1 MNDVELRAAK
11 KVGQWKVSW
20 EDRLIGLVRDDSAAG
35 EGWRMTYDLKGE
47 FWDLNTFSSQDEAVE
62 ALVELK
68 KKMDEDRLNFLN
80 Q

>member
-11 KVGQWKVSW
+11 KAGQWKVSW
-20 EDRLIGLVRDDSAAG
+20 QDQLIGLVRDMTAD
-35 EGWRMTYDLKGE
+35 EQGWRITYDLKGE
-47 FWDLNTFSSQDEAVE
+47 FWDLNTFDTQDEAVK

-68 KKMDEDRLNFLN
+68 QKMDEDRLKFLD